1 MSHINNQTQDLY
13 SIELVQ
19 DLDHEDAATVSG
31 GTLYISTGYNDTG
44 YDVGLSKGYKSLG
57 YYNDKV
63 SWYKVTGDKG
73 WYAYTGKNYT
83 GTAYYLKP
91 GSKGNLYGYA
101 NNNWESAKP
110 AY

>member
-1 MSHINNQTQDLY
+1 MFRNQIGVL
-13 SIELVQ
+13 
-19 DLDHEDAATVSG
+19 
-31 GTLYISTGYNDTG
+31 
-44 YDVGLSKGYKSLG
+44 
-57 YYNDKV
+57 YNDKV